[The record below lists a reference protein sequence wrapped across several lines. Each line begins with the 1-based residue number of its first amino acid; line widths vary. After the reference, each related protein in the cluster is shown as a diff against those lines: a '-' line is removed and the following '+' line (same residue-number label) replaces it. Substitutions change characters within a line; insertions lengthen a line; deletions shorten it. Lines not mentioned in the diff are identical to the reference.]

1 MVQNESYPPQRRH
14 AGATG
19 ARQVADNKLLSVDDA
34 LQNFKLH
41 STQDIGPFSG
51 NIDAN
56 LVYINMK
63 YS

>member
-1 MVQNESYPPQRRH
+1 MVQNESYPPQCRH

-51 NIDAN
+51 NVHTN
-56 LVYINMK
+56 LVFTSIT